1 MTHMRVITLEGPAS
15 WIRQTLENSLAD
27 GIHQVGKG
35 RKIQVTTAVGDTK
48 EYGKT
53 VTWRAPDPV
62 KEIVGE
68 VE

>member
-1 MTHMRVITLEGPAS
+1 MTDKELQKYDTYARDHS
-15 WIRQTLENSLAD
+15 Q
-27 GIHQVGKG
+27 G

-62 KEIVGE
+62 KEIVGQ